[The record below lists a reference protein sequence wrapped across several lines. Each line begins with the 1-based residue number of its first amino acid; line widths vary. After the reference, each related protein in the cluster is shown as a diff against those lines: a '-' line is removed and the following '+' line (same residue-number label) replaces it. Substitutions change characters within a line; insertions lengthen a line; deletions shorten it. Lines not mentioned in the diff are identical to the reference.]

1 MISMLFY
8 CLAQAC
14 SITEGVLLVYCVL
27 TWFVSPA
34 SRVMQ
39 ILSGIIDPMLMPI
52 RRFLMRFTGSIGLD
66 FSPFILLLAL
76 QALQSLFLRLAWMM

>member
-52 RRFLMRFTGSIGLD
+52 RRLFCCWRFRRSSRSSCVWHG
-66 FSPFILLLAL
+66 
-76 QALQSLFLRLAWMM
+76 